1 MPRGWKTETDAG
13 VVTGDLN
20 GDGAADAVLRLVE
33 DMPVKGAGG
42 VYNTRYRALVIL
54 LAKPGGGYTRAAVA
68 TKLLGCTLCAGALG
82 DPKGGNIKIE
92 IKDGVL
98 NVSQLSG
105 ARERTDLTQRFRH
118 DADSGRFRLIGED
131 VNEYDR
137 ATGAGKGTSTN
148 LLTGARITVTTRV
161 VSGGRKAADLVTT
174 SAPRTTRFI
183 EDVETYDRAAGGGTG
198 TSTNYLTG
206 VRVTK
211 TTTVGRGGRESTS
224 SKRTRVPR
232 TRRFIEDVDYE
243 KQ

>member
-1 MPRGWKTETDAG
+1 MRTFILSAIILLTASGAAARQDEAPRTLDPNLLPAEGAKPADFVPRGWKTETDAG

-33 DMPVKGAGG
+33 DMPVKGTGG

-98 NVSQLSG
+98 NVNQLSG

-118 DADSGRFRLIGED
+118 DAASGRFQLIGED
-131 VNEYDR
+131 VNVHDR

-148 LLTGARITVTTRV
+148 LLTGVRITVTTRV
-161 VSGGRKAADLVTT
+161 VSGGRKAADLTTT
-174 SAPRTTRFI
+174 SAPRAT
-183 EDVETYDRAAGGGTG
+183 
-198 TSTNYLTG
+198 
-206 VRVTK
+206 
-211 TTTVGRGGRESTS
+211 
-224 SKRTRVPR
+224 
-232 TRRFIEDVDYE
+232 RFIEDVDYE

>member
-1 MPRGWKTETDAG
+1 MRTFILSTIILLSASVSVWGASAQQDDERRSLDPGLVPAEGAAPSDFVPRGWKTETKEG
-13 VVTGDLN
+13 VVTGELN
-20 GDGAADAVLRLVE
+20 RDGAPDAVLRLVE

-42 VYNTRYRALVIL
+42 VYNTRHRALVIL

-98 NVSQLSG
+98 NVNQRSG
-105 ARERTDLTQRFRH
+105 AREATDLTQRFRH
-118 DADSGRFRLIGED
+118 DAASGRFQLIGED

-148 LLTGARITVTTRV
+148 LLTGVRITVTTRV
-161 VSGGRKAADLVTT
+161 VSGGRKAADFTT
-174 SAPRTTRFI
+174 THAPRAT
-183 EDVETYDRAAGGGTG
+183 
-198 TSTNYLTG
+198 
-206 VRVTK
+206 
-211 TTTVGRGGRESTS
+211 
-224 SKRTRVPR
+224 
-232 TRRFIEDVDYE
+232 RFIEDVDYE

>member
-1 MPRGWKTETDAG
+1 MRTLILSAIILLSASVSVWGAAARQGDERRFLDPDLVPAEGAAPRDFVPRGWKTETKEG

-20 GDGAADAVLRLVE
+20 RDGAPDAVLRLVE

-42 VYNTRYRALVIL
+42 VYNTRHRALVIL

-98 NVSQLSG
+98 SVNQLSG

-118 DADSGRFRLIGED
+118 DAASGRFQLIGED
-131 VNEYDR
+131 VNEHDR

-148 LLTGARITVTTRV
+148 LLTGVRITVTTRV
-161 VSGGRKAADLVTT
+161 VSGGRKAANLTTT
-174 SAPRTTRFI
+174 SAPRAT
-183 EDVETYDRAAGGGTG
+183 
-198 TSTNYLTG
+198 
-206 VRVTK
+206 
-211 TTTVGRGGRESTS
+211 
-224 SKRTRVPR
+224 
-232 TRRFIEDVDYE
+232 RFIEDVDYD
-243 KQ
+243 KR

>member
-1 MPRGWKTETDAG
+1 MRTFILSAIILLCASGASARQDEPRRFLDPGLVPAEGAAPRDFVPRGWKTETDEG

-20 GDGAADAVLRLVE
+20 RDGAPDAVLRLVE

-42 VYNTRYRALVIL
+42 VYNTRHRALVIL

-98 NVSQLSG
+98 NVNQLSG
-105 ARERTDLTQRFRH
+105 AREATDLTQRFRH
-118 DADSGRFRLIGED
+118 DAASGRFQLIGED
-131 VNEYDR
+131 VSE
-137 ATGAGKGTSTN
+137 
-148 LLTGARITVTTRV
+148 
-161 VSGGRKAADLVTT
+161 
-174 SAPRTTRFI
+174 
-183 EDVETYDRAAGGGTG
+183 YDRAAGGGKS
-198 TSTNYLTG
+198 TSTNLLTG

-211 TTTVGRGGRESTS
+211 TTRVLKGGREATST
-224 SKRTRVPR
+224 KTTRVPR
-232 TRRFIEDVDYE
+232 ASRFIEDVDYE